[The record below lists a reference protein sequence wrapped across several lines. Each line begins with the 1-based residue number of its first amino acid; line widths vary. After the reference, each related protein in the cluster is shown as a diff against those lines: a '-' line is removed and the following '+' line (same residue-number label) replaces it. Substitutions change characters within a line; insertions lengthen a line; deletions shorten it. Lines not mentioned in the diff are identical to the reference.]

1 MLSPDPR
8 GRRAALALALLS
20 LLASVGCQRAV
31 DRRAGAPAVLEK
43 PGPVLVEPV
52 HSDTEDGVASDDA
65 SDPRTDDESE
75 LSEAAAVSASD
86 EQVEPSTSSASA
98 VEGPYRTPLDE
109 RETPAQRVAARL
121 VSLSPAQCRAELQ
134 RRKLAIA
141 HAGGS
146 TPGVATPVRLS
157 GDLEGVRF
165 LTPGRKSV
173 FGVLD
178 CRLSLV
184 LAELAK
190 LLAEHSVAAIHIDNM
205 YRPQAHLPGSKKK
218 SQHAYGLAVD
228 IYGFTL
234 RDGTT
239 LVVERDFHRTLG
251 APPCGPDAALPL
263 DDDGRALALRNIF
276 CAIAR
281 ARQFNYL
288 LTPNYDESH
297 RDHIHA
303 DVQRKTTAHVVR

>member
-1 MLSPDPR
+1 VVE
-8 GRRAALALALLS
+8 AA
-20 LLASVGCQRAV
+20 
-31 DRRAGAPAVLEK
+31 
-43 PGPVLVEPV
+43 
-52 HSDTEDGVASDDA
+52 HSSSEDGPLPNDDVTEPHND
-65 SDPRTDDESE
+65 SVPKI
-75 LSEAAAVSASD
+75 AA
-86 EQVEPSTSSASA
+86 PTSSSA
-98 VEGPYRTPLDE
+98 EDTANSVIADAGNAPEAPYRAPLDE
-109 RETPAQRVAARL
+109 RETPAQRSAARL
-121 VSLSPAQCRAELQ
+121 ASTSPAQCRAELQ
-134 RRKLAIA
+134 RRKLAIV
-141 HAGGS
+141 HTSGS

-157 GDLEGVRF
+157 GELEGIRF

-190 LLAEHSVAAIHIDNM
+190 LLAEQNVAAIHIDNM

-239 LVVERDFHRTLG
+239 LVVERDFHGTLG
-251 APPCGPDAALPL
+251 EPPCGPLASLPPDSDAH
-263 DDDGRALALRNIF
+263 ALALRNLA
-276 CAIAR
+276 CVVAR
-281 ARQFNYL
+281 SRIFNYL
-288 LTPNYDESH
+288 LTPNYNESH

-303 DVQRKTTAHVVR
+303 DIQRKARVHVVR

>member
-1 MLSPDPR
+1 MPERNAPF
-8 GRRAALALALLS
+8 
-20 LLASVGCQRAV
+20 
-31 DRRAGAPAVLEK
+31 PAVEAA
-43 PGPVLVEPV
+43 GTN
-52 HSDTEDGVASDDA
+52 SEDGPLPSDDVTE
-65 SDPRTDDESE
+65 SHTDATLEGAEPTMSSLDDKPNPAVIEGE
-75 LSEAAAVSASD
+75 NAPEA
-86 EQVEPSTSSASA
+86 
-98 VEGPYRTPLDE
+98 PYRAPLDE
-109 RETPAQRVAARL
+109 RETPAQRNAGRL
-121 VSLSPAQCRAELQ
+121 ASTSPAQCRAELK

-141 HAGGS
+141 HTGGS
-146 TPGVATPVRLS
+146 TPGVATPVRLT
-157 GDLEGVRF
+157 GELEGVRF

-190 LLAEHSVAAIHIDNM
+190 LLAEQGVAAIHIDNM

-239 LVVERDFHRTLG
+239 LIVERDFHGTVG
-251 APPCGPDAALPL
+251 EPPCGPDAALPANS
-263 DDDGRALALRNIF
+263 DANALSLRNLV

-281 ARQFNYL
+281 SGIFNYL
-288 LTPNYDESH
+288 LTPNYNESH

-303 DVQRKTTAHVVR
+303 DIQRKARVHVVR